1 MHFLNLKVSF
11 VIADEPLDVIHQ
23 KTKLNLSTSEVINQA
38 DAFRC
43 IFHNGGVKRLTI
55 EVLIKYRPLKK

>member
-11 VIADEPLDVIHQ
+11 VIADEPSDVIHQ

-43 IFHNGGVKRLTI
+43 IFSQWGC
-55 EVLIKYRPLKK
+55 KKVNNRSVN